1 MFLIIAALLQAG
13 SAQAVA
19 PGNLH
24 LVPEG
29 LRLQPWAL
37 AGSRDALSSGSGP
50 PFGSPAVDVQRL
62 TFIDDRLL
70 AERPQELAWWVTW
83 VSSLSAVAVGQAV
96 AAWQLQGTR
105 YDEVRPQ
112 LGVGAASAAIGAAA
126 ILILMP
132 SPGVWK
138 PDGGGLESAE
148 RRLNRIAD
156 AETLGTSWLA
166 QLAATAVNA
175 AGAVVLAAG
184 FHQPGAA
191 VLSFAVG
198 MSVAEAQIATH
209 PTAGRQTAADY
220 AAWPMP

>member
-1 MFLIIAALLQAG
+1 MIACWPSVLGA
-13 SAQAVA
+13 
-19 PGNLH
+19 
-24 LVPEG
+24 
-29 LRLQPWAL
+29 
-37 AGSRDALSSGSGP
+37 
-50 PFGSPAVDVQRL
+50 
-62 TFIDDRLL
+62 
-70 AERPQELAWWVTW
+70 AWWVTW

-148 RRLNRIAD
+148 RRLSRIAD

-175 AGAVVLAAG
+175 AGPGGSCGRVPSAG
-184 FHQPGAA
+184 SRCLELCIGI
-191 VLSFAVG
+191 
-198 MSVAEAQIATH
+198 SVAEAQIATH

-220 AAWPMP
+220 AAWSMP